1 MGYGVAALFA
11 AIGFTVLVA
20 GLGLVWA
27 ARAADEKAPKVRA
40 IPQPIPA

>member
-1 MGYGVAALFA
+1 MGYGLAGLFA
-11 AIGFTVLVA
+11 GIGLTVLVA

-27 ARAADEKAPKVRA
+27 ARPAEEKAPKTRA